1 MNGGVDVVFD
11 AAAAA
16 AADDDDDDAAAAAAD
31 GDDDMCCSVSTLAG
45 AGHPKLVSSD
55 TSRLHWNAASF
66 LQFVLLSVIIIIIV
80 IIINSVQHSEM
91 FSCQSFV
98 DCIDGQTAAY

>member
-1 MNGGVDVVFD
+1 MNGGVDVVF
-11 AAAAA
+11 
-16 AADDDDDDAAAAAAD
+16 DAAAAAAD

-66 LQFVLLSVIIIIIV
+66 LQFVLLSVIIIVIVIIIIIIIIV